1 LKPIYKPAGRAGEYG
16 DLAIN
21 IYTGCPHRCYYC
33 FAPSVLRKDRE
44 TFHSDV
50 RPRTGIVEAVKRQL
64 DREGITGKL
73 VHLCFTCDPFPMG
86 HDCTPTLEII
96 KLLKEHGNHIQI
108 LTKADSLKAYG
119 LLDEN
124 DWYGITLTG
133 KQEPNAAEQKS
144 RLLTLAFMRNKGVK
158 TWVSFEPVLNADY
171 VLSCITAHGQ
181 IFDRIKIGKL
191 NYHPSDINW
200 GDFGRQVEAICK
212 KLGRDYYIK
221 EDLRREMEK
230 GE

>member
-1 LKPIYKPAGRAGEYG
+1 MKPIYIPSGKAKEYG
-16 DLAIN
+16 DYALN
-21 IYTGCPHRCYYC
+21 IYTGCPHGCYYC

-44 TFHSDV
+44 VFHGNIQP
-50 RPRTGIVEAVKRQL
+50 RPNIVEETRKQL
-64 DREGITGKL
+64 EREKITDKL
-73 VHLCFTCDPFPMG
+73 IHLCFTCDPFPMG
-86 HDCTPTLEII
+86 YDCAPTLEII
-96 KLLKEHGNHIQI
+96 KLLKEHGNHVQI
-108 LTKADSLKAYG
+108 LTKSDSLKAFE

-133 KQEPNAAEQKS
+133 KQEPHAASQKS

-191 NYHPSDINW
+191 NYHPSDIDW
-200 GDFGRQVEAICK
+200 KEFGHNVESLCQR
-212 KLGRDYYIK
+212 LGQDYYIK
-221 EDLRREMEK
+221 DALRKEMEK
-230 GE
+230 Q